1 MKYIDIKTWPRRET
15 YRFYGALDYPHFN
28 VCADMDITALH
39 RRCGRSGA
47 SLFKAILYG
56 VSLAAN
62 SIDEFRYRIRKS
74 GIVLH
79 EAVHPSFTVLT
90 QDNLFSFCEAEFIR
104 DMTEFFRRTDD
115 AVSYAKKN
123 PYLKDEPERDDYLYV
138 SSLPWVK
145 FTSISHPIHM
155 HPVDCIPR
163 LSWGKF
169 SSEGNRVVMPLS
181 AQVHHG
187 LADGFHVG
195 QFFNRFQEW
204 AEQVEIQP

>member
-1 MKYIDIKTWPRRET
+1 
-15 YRFYGALDYPHFN
+15 
-28 VCADMDITALH
+28 
-39 RRCGRSGA
+39 
-47 SLFKAILYG
+47 
-56 VSLAAN
+56 
-62 SIDEFRYRIRKS
+62 
-74 GIVLH
+74 
-79 EAVHPSFTVLT
+79 
-90 QDNLFSFCEAEFIR
+90 
-104 DMTEFFRRTDD
+104 MTEFFRRTDD

-195 QFFNRFQEW
+195 QFFSRFQEW
-204 AEQVEIQP
+204 AEKVKMEP